1 MAQSSRNPSTL
12 TLTVLLVLEGL
23 GSLLVTLLNV
33 VTSRELGHDFLPWQS
48 SVIPGG
54 FGVLC
59 LLAAVGVMQ
68 SKSWGTVLAA
78 VSQFLVLAAGVVAL
92 LDSVR
97 PLTLLVVALG
107 VLGLLLLSRTRTAT
121 ATDGKTP

>member
-1 MAQSSRNPSTL
+1 MTL
-12 TLTVLLVLEGL
+12 VVLLVLEGL

-48 SVIPGG
+48 SVVPGG

-59 LLAAVGVMQ
+59 LLAAFGVMR
-68 SKSWGTVLAA
+68 SRSWGTLLAA

-92 LDSVR
+92 LDTVR
-97 PLTLLVVALG
+97 PLAWLVVALG
-107 VLGLLLLSRTRTAT
+107 LLGLLLLSRTDRSA
-121 ATDGKTP
+121 